1 MKILI
6 TGPAGFIGF
15 NLSKRLLTDHRITV
29 IGLDNFDSYYDVN
42 LKKKRNQ
49 ILKKNKNYFFYKLDI
64 TNKKKVKKIFQK
76 NNIDFVFH
84 LAAQAGVRYSIL
96 NPQKYMDANYVGFFN
111 IIECIKEF
119 RIKRLFY
126 ASSSSVYGDNKNFPL
141 NEKEKINPKNIYA
154 LSKKS
159 NEEISKI
166 YSNYYKINCTGLR
179 FFTVYGEWGR
189 PDMMM
194 MKYIRSFYHKKIF
207 NLFNFGKHTRDF
219 TYVDDVIE
227 ILIRLIKKH
236 KKLKVND
243 IFNICS
249 NNPQKLKNILN
260 FMKKNNILPK
270 IKKVSLQQADI
281 IKTHGDNK
289 KIIKITGFKKFKN
302 IEYGLTRTIKWY
314 KNNRF

>member
-6 TGPAGFIGF
+6 TGSAGFIGF
-15 NLSKRLLTDHRITV
+15 SLAKRLLKNSKITI
-29 IGLDNFDSYYDVN
+29 IGLDNYDNYYNVK

-49 ILKKNKNYFFYKLDI
+49 ILKKNKNYSFHKLDI
-64 TNKKKVKKIFQK
+64 TNKKKLKKIFK
-76 NNIDFVFH
+76 DNKIDFVFH

-111 IIECIKEF
+111 IIECIKEY

-141 NEKEKINPKNIYA
+141 NEKEKISPKNIYA

-166 YSNYYKINCTGLR
+166 YSNYYKISCTGLR

-236 KKLKVND
+236 KKLKAND

-260 FMKKNNILPK
+260 FMKKSNILPK

-289 KIIKITGFKKFKN
+289 KIIKITGFKKFKS
-302 IEYGLTRTIKWY
+302 IDYGLSRTINWY